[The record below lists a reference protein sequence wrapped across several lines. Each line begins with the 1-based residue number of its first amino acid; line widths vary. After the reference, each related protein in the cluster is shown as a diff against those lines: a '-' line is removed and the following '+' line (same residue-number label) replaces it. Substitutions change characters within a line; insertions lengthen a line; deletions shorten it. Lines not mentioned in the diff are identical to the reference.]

1 MAHSIE
7 KKVSANQEEK
17 ILWKNPPA
25 TQNSASEKEC
35 EKKIEKQT
43 QNKKAATKGKK
54 GDEKWANFNAGIYQ
68 QIQYTIIFCAFMCKH
83 NTAAAPWWKEAK
95 KSPQTQANYTV
106 ELMQRELSLL
116 LGKSSIWRKTV
127 GVASNKWQWNSEF
140 PLTIRQIH

>member
-54 GDEKWANFNAGIYQ
+54 ETRN
-68 QIQYTIIFCAFMCKH
+68 
-83 NTAAAPWWKEAK
+83 E
-95 KSPQTQANYTV
+95 QT
-106 ELMQRELSLL
+106 LMLVF
-116 LGKSSIWRKTV
+116 T
-127 GVASNKWQWNSEF
+127 SEYSR
-140 PLTIRQIH
+140 P